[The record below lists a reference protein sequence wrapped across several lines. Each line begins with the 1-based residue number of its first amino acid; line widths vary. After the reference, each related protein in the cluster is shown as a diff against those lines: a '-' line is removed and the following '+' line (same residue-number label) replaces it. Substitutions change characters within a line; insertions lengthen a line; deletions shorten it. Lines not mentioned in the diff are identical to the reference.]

1 MRTVTLVYIVYVIM
15 LGIIKKCYVNRFCDR
30 VGDALNFLV
39 VQKERIEKGVNG
51 SNVDIQKELEYKW
64 DNRYMTWQWSYGY
77 IMDSLYNSDF
87 NSNISILLSIFPS

>member
-1 MRTVTLVYIVYVIM
+1 M

-51 SNVDIQKELEYKW
+51 SNVDIQKELEYK
-64 DNRYMTWQWSYGY
+64 
-77 IMDSLYNSDF
+77 
-87 NSNISILLSIFPS
+87 